1 MEIWGAADKPHAFAA
16 VNAFEAAH
24 GAKFPKA
31 AAKITDDME
40 ELLAFYDYPCEHWVL
55 LRTSSAAER
64 ARPST
69 VAVVP
74 LGAVGDG
81 LVPRWRLLR
90 RTKRRGPCPRVTRC
104 RVAPLAR
111 RIYRLQAMTK
121 VIGGRRHVHLPGY
134 GPEREDLT
142 IGLAARSG
150 PDGQA
155 GGKVEPRMTIR
166 WPGAGCN
173 SLPPRALTPFF
184 LAPPSFRPLAWWR
197 LVPRPE
203 VVVSLASSARSSL
216 PMRLTATGV
225 IGYCL
230 IFPLGQLGLITAN
243 TAGLRQAGWAWRPP
257 SPTRRFTSGMSCT
270 SSKGRH
276 RRRQAWTLAAMAAII
291 GGAAPLAG
299 SEWLPSF
306 FALTVS
312 LLITAPWRWSLPG
325 VAVLAAAQ
333 VPLVLA
339 LGTPSSQRRPL
350 TSR

>member
-1 MEIWGAADKPHAFAA
+1 
-16 VNAFEAAH
+16 
-24 GAKFPKA
+24 
-31 AAKITDDME
+31 
-40 ELLAFYDYPCEHWVL
+40 
-55 LRTSSAAER
+55 
-64 ARPST
+64 
-69 VAVVP
+69 
-74 LGAVGDG
+74 
-81 LVPRWRLLR
+81 
-90 RTKRRGPCPRVTRC
+90 
-104 RVAPLAR
+104 
-111 RIYRLQAMTK
+111 MTK

-173 SLPPRALTPFF
+173 WLPPRALTPFF

-243 TAGLRQAGWAWRPP
+243 TAGLRQAGWALAATVAYAPLYIRHVLY
-257 SPTRRFTSGMSCT
+257 FVE
-270 SSKGRH
+270 GRAAAAGLDAGGHGRYH
-276 RRRQAWTLAAMAAII
+276 RRGRAAGRKRVAAELLRPHRLPAHHGALAVVPAWRGSPGRGAGAPGPGADHSRRP
-291 GGAAPLAG
+291 GGG
-299 SEWLPSF
+299 
-306 FALTVS
+306 
-312 LLITAPWRWSLPG
+312 LLLPG
-325 VAVLAAAQ
+325 DAAVADGRGLRAGLAR
-333 VPLVLA
+333 
-339 LGTPSSQRRPL
+339 GRSGSSTKPGGSWPRTRCCASGCSS
-350 TSR
+350 TTGCG